1 MSKFDDNFTDSNE
14 FTTYQLDITS
24 ENGEALTFDDLT
36 TDQIRQIV
44 DLAEELTAEPE
55 EPEAETSDE
64 A

>member
-1 MSKFDDNFTDSNE
+1 MSKFDDNFTDSTE

-44 DLAEELTAEPE
+44 NLAEELTAEPE
-55 EPEAETSDE
+55 EPEAEASDE